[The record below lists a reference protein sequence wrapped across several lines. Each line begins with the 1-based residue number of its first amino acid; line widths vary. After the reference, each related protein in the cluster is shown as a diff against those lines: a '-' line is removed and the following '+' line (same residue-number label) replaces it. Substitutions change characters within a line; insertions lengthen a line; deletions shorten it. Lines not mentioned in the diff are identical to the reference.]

1 MKIIRRDVGDVTIL
15 DLQGEITTGDNALYR
30 EIVMLKR
37 EGRLKLLLNL
47 ENLTHADPEGF
58 SEILHAWRDVTGT
71 AQNVTGRL
79 KILSPRGQ
87 VEDFLTET
95 KLLRVLE
102 AYENEDKALRSFLSS
117 PAS

>member
-15 DLQGEITTGDNALYR
+15 DLQGHITTGDDALYR
-30 EIVMLKR
+30 EIVTLKR
-37 EGRLKLLLNL
+37 EGRLKVLLNL
-47 ENLTHADPEGF
+47 ASLTHVDPEGF
-58 SEILHAWRDVTGT
+58 SEILHAWRDITGT

-102 AYENEDKALRSFLSS
+102 AYENEAKALRSFVSS